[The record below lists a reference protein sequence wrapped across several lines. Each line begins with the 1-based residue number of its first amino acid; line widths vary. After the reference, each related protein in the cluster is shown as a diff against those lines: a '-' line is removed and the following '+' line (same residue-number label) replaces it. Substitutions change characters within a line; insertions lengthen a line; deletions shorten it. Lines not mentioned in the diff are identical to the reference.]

1 MKRYPVVYPVLLAI
15 NFVLN
20 KAAHNIT
27 QIALIQIVRP
37 LIVIG
42 VGAVALMYGLK
53 WVLKQW
59 DRVGLATALCVGFL
73 LYYDP
78 LTAWGDGLPVRK
90 GALIA
95 GVFVFLVFVG
105 ILLFVSS
112 KKFRPSSENLSL
124 LTGFFNIAAL
134 IILLLPSYSIV
145 MFLSKIAKSVP
156 VESTTNSIPKS
167 INTDQGTPDIYYII
181 MDGYGRTDMLME
193 TYGLDNT
200 DFVEFLENRGFHIAD
215 QSVCNYMQTVLSL
228 SSTSNMEYLDTLGI
242 SSDSP
247 DRAPLSELIKHS
259 QVRVL
264 LEDLGYTTVALASGF
279 YPTEITDAD
288 VYLSPYANSPLNEF
302 EGFLFSLTPA
312 RFFIQAFDL
321 AGPWPGYSTHRA
333 RILYAFQQLREIPTM
348 IAGPK
353 FVFAHI
359 FTPHPPFVFDREG
372 RPVQP
377 DYPYYPVDGEAFG
390 DRREYFHGYP
400 GQLLYINTLLED
412 TIDTLLSSSDLPPII
427 IIQADHGPG
436 MLLSFGSLEDTCVR
450 ERFSILN
457 AYYLPDCEDCALSET
472 ITPVNSFRLIFD
484 TYFGTNFGLLE
495 DRGYFSSWDKP
506 YDFIDVTDQTSAPCI
521 IPEWSK

>member
-1 MKRYPVVYPVLLAI
+1 MKRYPVIYPVLLAI

-37 LIVIG
+37 LIVVG
-42 VGAVALMYGLK
+42 VVAVALMYGWKLL
-53 WVLKQW
+53 VKQW
-59 DRVGLATALCVGFL
+59 DRAGLVAALCAGFL
-73 LYYDP
+73 FYYTP
-78 LTAWGDGLPVRK
+78 LTAWGEGLPVRK

-95 GVFVFLVFVG
+95 GILVFLAFVG
-105 ILLFVSS
+105 ILLFVTG
-112 KKFRPSSENLSL
+112 KKFRPSLETLSL
-124 LTGFFNIAAL
+124 LTGFLNIVAL
-134 IILLLPSYSIV
+134 IILLIPSYVIV
-145 MFLSKIAKSVP
+145 SFLIQTVKFIPPESGMDSVAKSM
-156 VESTTNSIPKS
+156 TT
-167 INTDQGTPDIYYII
+167 DRGTPDIYYIVV
-181 MDGYGRTDMLME
+181 DGYGRADMLLE

-200 DFVEFLENRGFHIAD
+200 DFVESLEARGFYIAD

-228 SSTSNMEYLDTLGI
+228 SSATNMEYLDTLGI

-259 QVRVL
+259 QVRVS
-264 LEDLGYTTVALASGF
+264 LEELGYTTVALSSGF

-312 RFFIQAFDL
+312 RFFIQVFDL

-333 RILYAFQQLREIPTM
+333 RVLYAFQQLQEIPAR

-359 FTPHPPFVFDREG
+359 FSPHPPFVFDRDG
-372 RPVQP
+372 QPVQP

-390 DRREYFHGYP
+390 DRQEYLDGYP
-400 GQLLYINTLLED
+400 DQLVYINTLLED
-412 TIDTLLSSSDLPPII
+412 TIDALLSSSASPPVI

-436 MLLSFGSLEDTCVR
+436 MLLSFGSLADTCVR

-457 AYYLPDCEDCALSET
+457 AYYLPDCEDCALFET
-472 ITPVNSFRLIFD
+472 LTPVNSFRLIFD
-484 TYFGTNFGLLE
+484 SYFGTNLGLVE
-495 DRGYFSSWDKP
+495 DRGYFSSWDRP
-506 YDFIDVTDQTSAPCI
+506 YDFIDVTDQTSTPCAV
-521 IPEWSK
+521 PERSE